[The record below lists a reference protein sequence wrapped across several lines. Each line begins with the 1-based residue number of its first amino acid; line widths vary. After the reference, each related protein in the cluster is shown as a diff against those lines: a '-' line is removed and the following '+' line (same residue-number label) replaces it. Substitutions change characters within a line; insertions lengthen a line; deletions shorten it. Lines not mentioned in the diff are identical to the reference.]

1 MRCVRPVVL
10 VLACGLLAA
19 RSGNPGPAASSTSS
33 ASVGNSVTTNWRV
46 EQQVVNDKTFPVF
59 LQWPV
64 VPDASALTAAL
75 SDWIAQHRAAF
86 ERDYE
91 PSEGSPPELNA
102 SWEAVLDQTGGVV
115 GVRETLLEFGGASGL
130 TSLTTI
136 YEDRASH
143 AVWPSA
149 DLVVDQNVAVD
160 AVAKAMQAEGLDV
173 DADALAEARADGHLL
188 DDLTFTA
195 DGSLIVRIGQGVL
208 LAASEGQVDVV
219 IDRST
224 ARPLLSEAG
233 RVVRDAA
240 TGRSIARSSLPVATP
255 SVTAPPA
262 SPTTQINCA
271 KLKCVALT
279 FDDGPGQYTAHLL
292 DTLKAHEVHATFFML
307 GQNAL
312 AYPDLVRRA
321 AAEGNQIGD
330 HTFDHKQLTNL
341 SSSEQTSEIV
351 RAADAIED
359 ASGVRPTT
367 LRPPYG
373 AFNKTTRQ
381 VAGMPLVLWDVD
393 TLDWQTHSA
402 AKTTQH
408 ALNDSRSGSIILM
421 HDIHASTVEAIPGI
435 ITGLR
440 KLGFTLVTV
449 DELLGS
455 PRSGQPYFRRNP

>member
-1 MRCVRPVVL
+1 MRCVRPVVF

-19 RSGNPGPAASSTSS
+19 CSGNPGPAASSSSS
-33 ASVGNSVTTNWRV
+33 ASVGSSVTTNWRV

-75 SDWIAQHRAAF
+75 SDWIAQHRAVF

-102 SWEAVLDQTGGVV
+102 SWEAVLDHAGGIV
-115 GVRETLLEFGGASGL
+115 GVREALLEFGGASGL
-130 TSLTTI
+130 TSSTTI
-136 YEDRASH
+136 YQDRASH

-149 DLVVDQNVAVD
+149 ELVADQNLAID
-160 AVAKAMQAEGLDV
+160 AVVKAMQAKGLEV

-188 DDLTFTA
+188 DDLSFTP

-219 IDRST
+219 LDGAT
-224 ARPLLSEAG
+224 AGPLLSEAG
-233 RVVRDAA
+233 RAVRDAA
-240 TGRSIARSSLPVATP
+240 TGRSIARSTLVATP
-255 SVTAPPA
+255 SATAPPA
-262 SPTTQINCA
+262 SPTTKINCA

-292 DTLKAHEVHATFFML
+292 DTLEAHEVHATFFML

-312 AYPDLVRRA
+312 AYPELVRRA
-321 AAEGNQIGD
+321 VAEGNQVGD

-341 SSSEQTSEIV
+341 SASEQRYEVT
-351 RAADAIED
+351 RAADAIEQ

-373 AFNKTTRQ
+373 AFNKATRQ

-393 TLDWQTHSA
+393 TRDWQTHSA
-402 AKTTQH
+402 AKTTKH
-408 ALNDSRSGSIILM
+408 ALNDSTSGSIILM